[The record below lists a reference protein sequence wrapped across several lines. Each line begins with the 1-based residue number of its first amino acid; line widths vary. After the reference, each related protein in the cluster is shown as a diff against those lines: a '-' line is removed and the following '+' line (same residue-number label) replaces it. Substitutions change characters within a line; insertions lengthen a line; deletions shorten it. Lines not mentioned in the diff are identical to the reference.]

1 MKKTVLLIALA
12 AVAAGITG
20 CGSTDYNALSEQ
32 SAAGYQETA
41 DAADV
46 NNIPESESSAAE
58 SDPEPQGNISA
69 APESAVSGDGETDI
83 DLTQLN
89 SSMVYAQVSDMI
101 NNSDNYLGKTV
112 KAKGTFSYFQD
123 SDGREFF
130 AVLISDATAC
140 CAQGIEFVL
149 DGDYSYPDDY
159 PADGTE
165 ITVVGKFNYYEENGY
180 TYVQLTDAAMTAD
193 ESSS

>member
-58 SDPEPQGNISA
+58 SDPEPQDNISP
-69 APESAVSGDGETDI
+69 APETAVSGDDETDI

-112 KAKGTFSYFQD
+112 KAKGAFSYFQD